1 VFSRSDNSIRRQ
13 LLPGIVVA
21 VFVVA
26 LTATG
31 ATGRSALVIGTVAGS
46 GYGLIAL
53 GLVLIYKSSGIFN
66 FAQGEFGTVAVY
78 ALWGALGFGLP
89 YPVAV
94 LLALGVACALGVMTE
109 RVIVRR
115 LLQAPRGRSSPGAGG
130 PSGVVPLLADRWSY
144 HWRNPRS
151 HDWRKDGPMP
161 LAEPAPDG
169 PMSLAG
175 DTYAWVFSGR
185 QGFVASKSVDLRST

>member
-1 VFSRSDNSIRRQ
+1 VFSRSDNSIRRH

-66 FAQGEFGTVAVY
+66 LSFASA
-78 ALWGALGFGLP
+78 
-89 YPVAV
+89 
-94 LLALGVACALGVMTE
+94 
-109 RVIVRR
+109 R
-115 LLQAPRGRSSPGAGG
+115 
-130 PSGVVPLLADRWSY
+130 
-144 HWRNPRS
+144 
-151 HDWRKDGPMP
+151 
-161 LAEPAPDG
+161 
-169 PMSLAG
+169 
-175 DTYAWVFSGR
+175 
-185 QGFVASKSVDLRST
+185 